1 VILFY
6 LTGKKMN
13 STLTKLLLTLFLFT
27 LTVFSQEETTVY
39 FETGGIGFKLD
50 KYGAI
55 KVTSSSL
62 SLNHIERAS
71 ILVSKDSAH
80 VFDYLE
86 DAGSVILPEVV
97 STPSYGDHELSATIN
112 NSYSSIQPDVDVK
125 INVYGWNG
133 SAFGLLRYEITN
145 RESDTLNSLAGIEVL
160 PSVNNSFGFEK
171 VYVDPVKSVIRI
183 SKNKFVGFR
192 YLSHRIYSGK
202 VFTWRAGYAADTSY
216 FKWMNSGEIDTNFS
230 AGNDGSVIVSGN
242 YYRKIPPGSID
253 TFWIAVAVGDS
264 LEAFESNID
273 TASLK
278 IPGILNSIKND
289 NVIVDRFNLYQNYP
303 NPFNPVTTIK
313 YSIPVNVNSQIFN
326 VKLNVFDIL
335 GNEVAVLVNEQK
347 SPGEYEVR
355 FDAGSLSSGVYF
367 YRLKAGDFIE
377 SRKMLLLK

>member
-1 VILFY
+1 
-6 LTGKKMN
+6 MN

-125 INVYGWNG
+125 INIYGWNG